1 MQITDIGSN
10 LYSQDVNQLSEKNL
24 NNEDFLKL
32 LVTYMK
38 TQDPVSPIETKD
50 LVSQVKEYEKA
61 QNTAENGTDASNAA
75 NIAAASGLLGKE
87 LIYTDARTGTE
98 MIGTARSLKTTGSE
112 ATLIIDGNP
121 VPLSMVKSTFS
132 PSASK

>member
-1 MQITDIGSN
+1 MQITDIGN
-10 LYSQDVNQLSEKNL
+10 TLYSQDVNQLSEKNL

-38 TQDPVSPIETKD
+38 TQDPAAPIETKD
-50 LVSQVKEYEKA
+50 LVSQVKAYEEA
-61 QNTAENGTDASNAA
+61 QNSTEKGTDGTAAA
-75 NIAAASGLLGKE
+75 NIAAASGMLGKE

-98 MIGTARSLKTTGSE
+98 MIGTARSLKINGSE
-112 ATLIIDGNP
+112 ANLLIDGNL
-121 VPLSMVKSTFS
+121 VPLSSIRSTFT